1 MKSSPSNI
9 SNLTWDSK
17 LEDLSQKGP
26 SKSIQSLI
34 DSGHSTLQ
42 SLLWIIPLRIHPTPV
57 IKKFESAYEECL
69 FTGIGKVISV
79 RSLPSFKGRGRNQA
93 QLLNI
98 TVVIQDHLSKKTME
112 LKWFNAY
119 PSIAQKI
126 QLLNYV
132 KFTGKVQIYGES
144 KQIINPDFESTLEET
159 LPNSEERDHLLPH
172 LKIQYPTVN
181 GVNSTNIKKIIDK
194 IPHSLW
200 NNIQEVLPKS
210 ILNKRKLM
218 ILKDSLLYIHGKTD
232 LLEKWDIS
240 LFEEARTRLIYE
252 EFLEEQ
258 FKIHLRR
265 VENFRPKGIR
275 ISCSEDSLKKSSSI
289 YPYDLTLDQKKAI
302 KEVCT
307 DMESGLPMMRLLQGD
322 VGCGKT
328 SVAITSGLI
337 VIEHGHQ
344 AVLMCPTETLAN
356 QHYLEIEEYCS
367 NLNIEV
373 QLLVGS
379 LSQKKKNNVIEK
391 CKNGE
396 AQFIIGTH
404 ALIQDSVEF
413 KSLALSII
421 DEQHKFGVEQRL
433 KLIRKG
439 VGSHCLIMSATPIP
453 RSLSMTQYGDLN
465 ISTIS
470 TLPNGRKGHKTKI
483 VQPENFGNF
492 LNFVNTRVQM
502 GEQVYIVVPAI
513 TENPKQDM
521 LNLEDVL
528 KRFKDFFPKLEI
540 QGLHGQLK
548 SQDKD
553 NTITSFKNKEIDIL
567 IATSVIEVGINI
579 INATIMAIMNPERFG
594 LSSLHQLRGRVGRG
608 HKPGFCFLVIDN
620 KLSSESMTR
629 LRVIENYTDGF
640 KIAEEDLKIR
650 GAGDIFGKDQSG
662 SNNIKKIANIITD
675 FHLLEQA
682 REDAL
687 EILNQNSPNVQ
698 ERLKRLA
705 KDAKVFSTV

>member
-17 LEDLSQKGP
+17 LEDLSRKGP

-34 DSGHSTLQ
+34 DFGHSTLQ
-42 SLLWIIPLRIHPTPV
+42 SLLWIIPLRIYPIPV
-57 IKKFESAYEECL
+57 IKKFENAYEECL

-98 TVVIQDHLSKKTME
+98 TAIIQDHLSKRTME

-119 PSIAQKI
+119 PSLAQKI

-132 KFTGKVQIYGES
+132 KFSGKVQIYGEA
-144 KQIINPDFESTLEET
+144 KQIINPDFESMLSDS
-159 LPNSEERDHLLPH
+159 LPNTEENDILLPH
-172 LKIQYPTVN
+172 LKIQYPTIN
-181 GVNSTNIKKIIDK
+181 GVNSTNIKKVIDK
-194 IPHSLW
+194 IPQELW
-200 NNIQEVLPKS
+200 ASIQDILPVN
-210 ILNKRKLM
+210 ILNKHNFLT
-218 ILKDSLLYIHGKTD
+218 LKDSFLLIHGKTN
-232 LLEKWDIS
+232 LLKEWNLG

-265 VENFRPKGIR
+265 VENFRPKGIK
-275 ISCSEDSLKKSSSI
+275 INCGEDYLKKFSSI
-289 YPYDLTLDQKKAI
+289 YPYTLTSDQTRVISEICA
-302 KEVCT
+302 
-307 DMESGLPMMRLLQGD
+307 DFNSGVPMMRLLQGD

-328 SVAITSGLI
+328 SVAITTALI
-337 VIEHGHQ
+337 AINEGFQ
-344 AVLMCPTETLAN
+344 AVIMCPTETLAN
-356 QHYLEIEEYCS
+356 QHYKEIKEYCADLS
-367 NLNIEV
+367 VEAE
-373 QLLVGS
+373 LLVGS
-379 LSQKKKNNVIEK
+379 LSSKKKSEVLKK

-413 KSLALSII
+413 KALGLSII

-433 KLIRKG
+433 KLVRKG
-439 VGSHCLIMSATPIP
+439 PGSHCLIMSATPIP

-470 TLPNGRKGHKTKI
+470 ALPSGRKGHKTKI
-483 VQPENFGNF
+483 VQPDNFGNF
-492 LNFVNTRVQM
+492 LNFINTRVQM

-513 TENPKQDM
+513 TESPKQDM
-521 LNLEDVL
+521 LNLEEVL
-528 KRFKDFFPKLEI
+528 KKFNQFFPQLNI
-540 QGLHGQLK
+540 QGLHGQLN
-548 SQDKD
+548 SQEKND
-553 NTITSFKNKEIDIL
+553 TITSFKNKDINIL

-579 INATIMAIMNPERFG
+579 VNATIMAIMNPERFG

-608 HKPGFCFLVIDN
+608 DKPGFCFLVIDN
-620 KLSSESMTR
+620 KVSSESITR
-629 LRVIENYTDGF
+629 LKVIEDHTDGF

-650 GAGDIFGKDQSG
+650 GAGDVFGKDQSG
-662 SNNIKKIANIITD
+662 SNNNKKIANIITD
-675 FHLLEQA
+675 FHLLEKA
-682 REDAL
+682 RKDAL
-687 EILNQNSPNVQ
+687 EILNENSSITQ
-698 ERLKRLA
+698 AKLEQLA